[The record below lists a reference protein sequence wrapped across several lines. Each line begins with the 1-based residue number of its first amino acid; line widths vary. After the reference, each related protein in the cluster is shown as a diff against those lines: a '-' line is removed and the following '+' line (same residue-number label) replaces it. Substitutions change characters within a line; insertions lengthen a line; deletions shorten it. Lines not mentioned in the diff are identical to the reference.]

1 MRRWTARITP
11 GPYLRISYL
20 VGTVV
25 DWAGALDE
33 RKAGRFV
40 DLPGALARGR
50 HAPSVAVGIPLF
62 RTLETCDAFCAE
74 KYWTEVGD
82 QIGARE

>member
-11 GPYLRISYL
+11 GPYLGISYL

-25 DWAGALDE
+25 DWAGAFDE
-33 RKAGRFV
+33 RKAGSFV
-40 DLPGALARGR
+40 SLPGALARGG
-50 HAPSVAVGIPLF
+50 HASSVAIGIPLC
-62 RTLETCDAFCAE
+62 RTLETRDAFCAK

-82 QIGARE
+82 QIGAGE